1 MSTLKANIITA
12 VGGGGSTV
20 KVNNDSTYISDGGA
34 VTDHNLVQGVGKVWA
49 SFDGSG
55 SGFLDSFN
63 CGSLTDHGTGD
74 HVVNYT
80 NAMSND
86 DYAHPFHFGGTSG
99 VAMIRTG
106 GRGVNTGNISMV
118 GTNADQSSAQDVTAS
133 GVAVLGDLA

>member
-1 MSTLKANIITA
+1 MSTVLANTITA

-20 KVNNDSTYISDGGA
+20 KVNNDSTLISDGGA

-49 SFDGSG
+49 SFDGS
-55 SGFLDSFN
+55 SGTEVFLDSFN
-63 CGSLTDHGTGD
+63 CGSVTDHGTGD

-99 VAMIRTG
+99 VASGTSINNS
-106 GRGVNTGNISMV
+106 VNIY
-118 GTNADQSSAQDVTAS
+118 
-133 GVAVLGDLA
+133 

>member
-1 MSTLKANIITA
+1 MSDL
-12 VGGGGSTV
+12 
-20 KVNNDSTYISDGGA
+20 KVNSITGVGSGGCTGTVASDGGA
-34 VTDHNLVQGVGKVWA
+34 VTTDLQQGLGKVWA

-99 VAMIRTG
+99 VGMIRTG